1 MASCGKLLR
10 HIKVI
15 PFQVF
20 RARLIKQRRE
30 RRIWFCLKIGF
41 DKFDCLS
48 GFIMVEHPPILFHG
62 QSLVVHKKKSFAVY
76 GYFPLIATQPTG
88 FKHALTCLNHPSKV
102 EDVIL
107 PKIMSRTE
115 TCGSKTSAAVAQASA
130 KGTWYKSVPVRRRTP
145 PVPRPHPNE
154 RRSGS
159 SAWGSWDTWPGQWG
173 PIR

>member
-20 RARLIKQRRE
+20 HARLIKQRRE

-88 FKHALTCLNHPSKV
+88 FKHVLTCLNHPSSGCGQSIGQR
-102 EDVIL
+102 DVVQKR
-107 PKIMSRTE
+107 P
-115 TCGSKTSAAVAQASA
+115 SA
-130 KGTWYKSVPVRRRTP
+130 KEDATSPTP
-145 PVPRPHPNE
+145 TSEWTAKRLISLGVIGYMAWAMGPHKM
-154 RRSGS
+154 
-159 SAWGSWDTWPGQWG
+159 
-173 PIR
+173 IFVIK